1 MGLGKK
7 LHQIYTID
15 LAYATTYIDPR
26 TREHRPN
33 KVDDQHFIGTLKFA
47 SLNVHRGNKN
57 SRRDDL

>member
-15 LAYATTYIDPR
+15 FAYSTTYLDPK
-26 TREHRPN
+26 TRQHREN
-33 KVDDQHFIGTLKFA
+33 KVDENGFVGTLKFA
-47 SLNVHRGNKN
+47 SLNVHKGNKN